1 MRTDT
6 GRDELLIP
14 QKGLVLVKKFG
25 DVEDLRVGDG
35 VHIGPGKGKGKGVEG
50 GRDCFLL
57 DVLRRFG
64 IFLIHFIIFLMS

>member
-25 DVEDLRVGDG
+25 DVEDIRVGDG
-35 VHIGPGKGKGKGVEG
+35 VNIGPGTGAIF
-50 GRDCFLL
+50 CFKM
-57 DVLRRFG
+57 FKM
-64 IFLIHFIIFLMS
+64 F

>member
-35 VHIGPGKGKGKGVEG
+35 VHIGPGKGKGKGEEG

-64 IFLIHFIIFLMS
+64 KF